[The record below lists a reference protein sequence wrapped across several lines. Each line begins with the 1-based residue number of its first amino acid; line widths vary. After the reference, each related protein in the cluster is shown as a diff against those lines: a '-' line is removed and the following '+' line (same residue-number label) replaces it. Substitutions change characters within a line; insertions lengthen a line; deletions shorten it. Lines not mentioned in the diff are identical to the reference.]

1 MSFNN
6 AIEWGRP
13 LRYYL
18 IHPIKF
24 FKDFGCNV
32 RAAYRRVK
40 NGWCYTD
47 AYNLDYWL
55 LDVLPPMLRAISE
68 EPAYPGTGKFDTYE
82 KWQAW
87 LREQAAKLEQCREDA
102 MKNKYEDDFMKAC
115 EQRNAVKG
123 ITVNYDISDE
133 EFKQLRDNYF
143 NEIQRIHNL
152 QTQLVK
158 EVFEE
163 LGENFFCLWS

>member
-13 LRYYL
+13 QYYL
-18 IHPIKF
+18 RHPIKF

-68 EPAYPGTGKFDTYE
+68 EPTYPETGKFDTYE

-87 LREQAAKLEQCREDA
+87 LREQASKLEQCREDA
-102 MKNKYEDDFMKAC
+102 MTNEYEDDFMKAC
-115 EQRNAVKG
+115 EQRRVVKG
-123 ITVNYDISDE
+123 ITVSCDLSDE

-143 NEIQRIHNL
+143 NEIKRIHNL
-152 QTQLVK
+152 QTQLAK

-163 LGENFFCLWS
+163 LGENFFYLWS